1 MQRPRGKP
9 QHENKMKKH
18 VQTVEDYKKNLPAIK
33 MPEEVSADFEV
44 MDFSELEMVEGG
56 KGGRGSFGFFCNCG
70 AKDQTEKLQ

>member
-1 MQRPRGKP
+1 
-9 QHENKMKKH
+9 MKKR

-44 MDFSELEMVEGG
+44 MDFSELEMVDGGKGG

-70 AKDQTEKLQ
+70 AKDQTEKAE